1 MFGIRFEGHPKPVKL
16 LLSEPFEGQP
26 LRKDFPLMS
35 REAKPWPGARRR
47 RGRGGRGVIL
57 AETGVS
63 IAEEAF
69 SNFWLVLL
77 LKTVAVMGFFLVVP
91 LGIGYIE
98 HKGLAHMQARLGP
111 MEAGRFHGWAQLVAD
126 GVKFIQKEDIVPAAA
141 DRNVFSL
148 APAVAMIPYIAIL
161 VVLPLGDTVFAEN
174 LDVGI
179 FFVLAM
185 SSVSVIGI
193 MMAGWSSA
201 NKFSLIGA
209 IRAAAQLIAYE
220 LPLVIAAAAVVMQAG
235 TLSMVGIA
243 EAQQDLWFII
253 PQFPGFL
260 IFMMAA
266 FAELQRPPFDMPI
279 ADSEI
284 IFGAYTEY
292 TGLKFAFFLLA
303 EYGGIVAFSGIA
315 AVLYLGGYQPLPG
328 IPIPGV
334 LMMMGKIGALAVLL
348 HLAAGDLP
356 APARG
361 PAPAL
366 LLAGADPAVAG
377 PDHGRG
383 RREGGVLDGR
393 AEAQAGDRPR
403 AREGPVRHAEDDAA
417 ARRHAAVPAR
427 EAGPPAAHARRDRAQ
442 GGQLHRLLQVLAR
455 VPRLVHLHRRP
466 QGDAR
471 PGGRRPRPLRR
482 RSSIGSRSTTPSA
495 CTAGSASRSA
505 RSTRCSGARSSSTA
519 STTSTLMTHEKERL
533 EDWTYTV
540 LPPPALE
547 EGARARGGTGFVTA
561 QEYAFA
567 VIAAVGSISAIA
579 VVTARNVVHAAL
591 YLVVALLSVG
601 ATFLLLGAEFAG
613 WVQILIYVGA
623 IVILFLFGLMLTK
636 APIGR
641 DTLDNNRRWLGRA
654 RRDRCVRRPRL
665 PDPGGVPVRLRAV
678 RGLPVDDRRAW
689 ATRCS
694 ATTCSRSRRSRS
706 CCSRP

>member
-1 MFGIRFEGHPKPVKL
+1 
-16 LLSEPFEGQP
+16 
-26 LRKDFPLMS
+26 
-35 REAKPWPGARRR
+35 
-47 RGRGGRGVIL
+47 VIL

-63 IAEEAF
+63 IAEDVF

-77 LKTVAVMGFFLVVP
+77 LKTIAVMGFFLVVP
-91 LGIGYIE
+91 LGVGYIE

-209 IRAAAQLIAYE
+209 LRAAAQLISYE

-243 EAQQDLWFII
+243 EAQQNLWFII
-253 PQFPGFL
+253 PQLPGFL

-328 IPIPGV
+328 IPIPGP
-334 LMMMGKIGALAVLL
+334 LMMMGKIGALAFFFIWLRATYPRL
-348 HLAAGDLP
+348 REDQLQRFSWLALIP
-356 APARG
+356 LSL
-361 PAPAL
+361 AL
-366 LLAGADPAVAG
+366 IMGVAVAK
-377 PDHGRG
+377 
-383 RREGGVLDGR
+383 V
-393 AEAQAGDRPR
+393 
-403 AREGPVRHAEDDAA
+403 
-417 ARRHAAVPAR
+417 
-427 EAGPPAAHARRDRAQ
+427 
-442 GGQLHRLLQVLAR
+442 
-455 VPRLVHLHRRP
+455 
-466 QGDAR
+466 
-471 PGGRRPRPLRR
+471 
-482 RSSIGSRSTTPSA
+482 
-495 CTAGSASRSA
+495 
-505 RSTRCSGARSSSTA
+505 
-519 STTSTLMTHEKERL
+519 
-533 EDWTYTV
+533 
-540 LPPPALE
+540 
-547 EGARARGGTGFVTA
+547 
-561 QEYAFA
+561 AF
-567 VIAAVGSISAIA
+567 
-579 VVTARNVVHAAL
+579 
-591 YLVVALLSVG
+591 
-601 ATFLLLGAEFAG
+601 
-613 WVQILIYVGA
+613 
-623 IVILFLFGLMLTK
+623 
-636 APIGR
+636 
-641 DTLDNNRRWLGRA
+641 
-654 RRDRCVRRPRL
+654 
-665 PDPGGVPVRLRAV
+665 
-678 RGLPVDDRRAW
+678 
-689 ATRCS
+689 
-694 ATTCSRSRRSRS
+694 
-706 CCSRP
+706 

>member
-1 MFGIRFEGHPKPVKL
+1 M
-16 LLSEPFEGQP
+16 
-26 LRKDFPLMS
+26 
-35 REAKPWPGARRR
+35 
-47 RGRGGRGVIL
+47 IL

-77 LKTVAVMGFFLVVP
+77 LKTIAVMGFVLVVP

-98 HKGLAHMQARLGP
+98 HKGLAHLQARLGP

-141 DRNVFSL
+141 DRHVFSL

-243 EAQQDLWFII
+243 EAQEHLWFII
-253 PQFPGFL
+253 PQFPGFV

-334 LMMMGKIGALAVLL
+334 LMMMGKIGALAFLFIWLRATYPRLREDQLQRFSWLVLIPL
-348 HLAAGDLP
+348 SLALIMGV
-356 APARG
+356 
-361 PAPAL
+361 
-366 LLAGADPAVAG
+366 AVAK
-377 PDHGRG
+377 
-383 RREGGVLDGR
+383 V
-393 AEAQAGDRPR
+393 
-403 AREGPVRHAEDDAA
+403 
-417 ARRHAAVPAR
+417 
-427 EAGPPAAHARRDRAQ
+427 
-442 GGQLHRLLQVLAR
+442 
-455 VPRLVHLHRRP
+455 
-466 QGDAR
+466 
-471 PGGRRPRPLRR
+471 
-482 RSSIGSRSTTPSA
+482 
-495 CTAGSASRSA
+495 
-505 RSTRCSGARSSSTA
+505 
-519 STTSTLMTHEKERL
+519 
-533 EDWTYTV
+533 
-540 LPPPALE
+540 
-547 EGARARGGTGFVTA
+547 
-561 QEYAFA
+561 AF
-567 VIAAVGSISAIA
+567 
-579 VVTARNVVHAAL
+579 
-591 YLVVALLSVG
+591 
-601 ATFLLLGAEFAG
+601 
-613 WVQILIYVGA
+613 
-623 IVILFLFGLMLTK
+623 
-636 APIGR
+636 
-641 DTLDNNRRWLGRA
+641 
-654 RRDRCVRRPRL
+654 
-665 PDPGGVPVRLRAV
+665 
-678 RGLPVDDRRAW
+678 
-689 ATRCS
+689 
-694 ATTCSRSRRSRS
+694 
-706 CCSRP
+706 